1 MPWTQCDDVGAMS
14 TSVARA
20 GARLRLLRTA
30 VFTAVCVVLSAT
42 GHVMASCATVPWW
55 TLALGCTAVFAL
67 VAPFAGRAR
76 SMPVIATALT
86 GGQLALHALFGFGQH
101 SQALESAATDTSLR
115 AFAAKLVCSAGALPL
130 STAEARRIIT
140 EAGLDPASVHHAQ
153 QHLTHS
159 AHAAAHHTG
168 TTEPAAGLLPALPM
182 MLGHLLA
189 AVATGWL
196 LRRGEIALSRLFL
209 LSAHGV
215 AEGALVRSLRAALA
229 LVRSINAG
237 LLPTAPA
244 QTPRTLRTPFV
255 TPLRPAGEALQHT
268 VIRRGPPTAALVL
281 AA

>member
-1 MPWTQCDDVGAMS
+1 MS

-55 TLALGCTAVFAL
+55 TLALGAAAVFGL
-67 VAPFAGRAR
+67 VAPLAGRAR
-76 SMPVIATALT
+76 SMPAIAAALT
-86 GGQLALHALFGFGQH
+86 CGQLALHALFGVGQH
-101 SQALESAATDTSLR
+101 SPALESAATDTSLR

-130 STAEARRIIT
+130 STTEARRIIT
-140 EAGLDPASVHHAQ
+140 EAGIDPASVHAAQ
-153 QHLTHS
+153 QHLAHT
-159 AHAAAHHTG
+159 AHAASHHTG
-168 TTEPAAGLLPALPM
+168 AAEPAAGLLPTLPM
-182 MLGHLLA
+182 LLGHLLA

-196 LRRGEIALSRLFL
+196 LRRGEMALSRLVL

-229 LVRSINAG
+229 LVRSLNAG
-237 LLPTAPA
+237 PLPAAPA
-244 QTPRTLRTPFV
+244 RRPRTGHTPFV
-255 TPLRPAGEALQHT
+255 TSLRPAGEALQHT